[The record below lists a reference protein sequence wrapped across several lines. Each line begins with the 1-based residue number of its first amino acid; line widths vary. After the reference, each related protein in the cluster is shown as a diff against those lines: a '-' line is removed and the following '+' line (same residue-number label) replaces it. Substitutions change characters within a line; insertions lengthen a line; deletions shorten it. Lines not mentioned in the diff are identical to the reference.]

1 MTPWVRTTQW
11 VVFWAT
17 LIVSLLVGLFVAWVL
32 SEVLPPGT
40 VITVDD
46 ERFVLPAFTH
56 FGHWLTAVV
65 GVMIA
70 SAVIVVVVPLI
81 AVLAF
86 VVPIALGTLGLLAGL
101 LAAGLVLWPVVLL
114 VRWLWKGR
122 ASKATIAA

>member
-1 MTPWVRTTQW
+1 MTPWLKTTAW

-17 LIVSLLVGLFVAWVL
+17 LIVSLLVGAFVAWML

-40 VITVDD
+40 VISVDG

-70 SAVIVVVVPLI
+70 SVVIVIALPVI

-86 VVPIALGTLGLLAGL
+86 VVPIALGTLGLMVGL
-101 LAAGLVLWPVVLL
+101 LVVGLVLWPLVLL
-114 VRWLWKGR
+114 LRWLWKDR
-122 ASKATIAA
+122 ASKATITA

>member
-1 MTPWVRTTQW
+1 MTPWVKTTAW

-40 VITVDD
+40 VITVDN

-56 FGHWLTAVV
+56 FGHWLTAVA

-70 SAVIVVVVPLI
+70 SVVIVIVVPLI

-86 VVPIALGTLGLLAGL
+86 VVPIALGTLGLLVGL
-101 LAAGLVLWPVVLL
+101 FAAGLVLWPVVLL
-114 VRWLWKGR
+114 ARWLWKGR
-122 ASKATIAA
+122 AAKATIAA